1 MTLSAQRC
9 FIALAPAHASRADLA
24 AIAPPAGAS
33 AVHPDDLHLTL
44 AFLGATTPAQQQA
57 IAAALPGLAQALDE
71 LAPLGT
77 DVWPKPTA
85 PRMWVAKFALASDLR
100 DMVMGVNALVAGLRL
115 PLDTRPYVPHI
126 TLARFDRG
134 AQLPNGA
141 NGAAALPPARLA
153 ELILYASTQASD
165 GPRYRPLARAAL
177 GASV

>member
-1 MTLSAQRC
+1 MSAQRC

-24 AIAPPAGAS
+24 ALAPPPGA
-33 AVHPDDLHLTL
+33 APVHPDDLHLTL

-77 DVWPKPTA
+77 DVWPKPAA

-100 DMVMGVNALVAGLRL
+100 RMVLGVNAMVAGLRL
-115 PLDTRPYVPHI
+115 PLDARPYVPHI
-126 TLARFDRG
+126 TLARFDKG
-134 AQLPNGA
+134 ASPQAGGNSG
-141 NGAAALPPARLA
+141 AALPPARLT
-153 ELILYASTQASD
+153 ELVLYASTHASS